1 MKPMDGKKFCVT
13 FAGAVG
19 SSKTPI
25 AHYLSC
31 AFCLPILSNDAIRTE
46 VKEDLGR
53 LEEGEYEKRRNT
65 RLANLVASGTSFI
78 YDASVDRGWA
88 KLKEKIEEAGYAWF
102 IVSMD
107 LSKELLARL
116 QSTKQY
122 DDALTY
128 LERSIADHEAFL
140 ERHGVDVALHI
151 SDATFGD
158 RTELSGKALRQW
170 LI

>member
-19 SSKTPI
+19 SSKTPVT
-25 AHYLSC
+25 HYLSC

-46 VKEDLGR
+46 VK
-53 LEEGEYEKRRNT
+53 
-65 RLANLVASGTSFI
+65 
-78 YDASVDRGWA
+78 
-88 KLKEKIEEAGYAWF
+88 
-102 IVSMD
+102 
-107 LSKELLARL
+107 
-116 QSTKQY
+116 
-122 DDALTY
+122 
-128 LERSIADHEAFL
+128 AFL
-140 ERHGVDVALHI
+140 ERHGADVALHI